1 MIMDF
6 VHGGELFT
14 LLRKA
19 QGGVSRVFTRFPMC
33 LLIIQ
38 FRFTFF

>member
-19 QGGVSRVFTRFPMC
+19 QSGVSRVFAYLGC
-33 LLIIQ
+33 VY
-38 FRFTFF
+38 

>member
-19 QGGVSRVFTRFPMC
+19 QGGVGRVFMHLQC
-33 LLIIQ
+33 AY
-38 FRFTFF
+38 